1 LQEARDRCDE
11 ARKLLGDGVDPSQQR
26 QVDKL
31 THTARSA
38 DTFERIGREWY
49 GKQAE
54 VWVSE
59 HAARILSRLERD
71 IFPFLGGRPITA
83 IETPELLGVLRRIE
97 SRGVRET
104 VRRTRQ
110 DCDQIFAFA
119 IAAVHCKRN
128 PAAGLSRAL
137 APKKKTVHF
146 PAITDPQK
154 FGELLRT
161 MDGYKGTFVDDSTA
175 AEFHDAI

>member
-1 LQEARDRCDE
+1 MQEARDRCDE

-83 IETPELLGVLRRIE
+83 IETPELLVVLRRIE